1 MPDKL
6 TPPVHYRNNGDSQ
19 LPEKNKRT
27 SAQRKRI
34 KRTQQTGSAQG
45 EATVLRPQRGFKK
58 LNNTDIFTRGGM
70 DIPLFALTVV
80 ILSIGL
86 VMLFSASYPYS
97 YFKYDNSYKFFL
109 KQLIFA
115 VVGIAAMLFVSKLN
129 YKIFQGTAKFWLI
142 LTLFLLVL
150 VLFYHTNVATDEGEN
165 FKRYIQIPGLFQ
177 FQPSDVAKFTLTIVL
192 ASYISTYHKWMGT
205 MKYGILYPG
214 AIVAVYCLLIFAE
227 NHMSGAIIVGV
238 IGLTL
243 MFAGGSN
250 KKIFAVGLALVL
262 AAVVVVLVFPEIL
275 PNYVQRK
282 LIAFTDK
289 DYQPRGARWQTNNS
303 LYAIGSGGLFGRGLG
318 NSKQKYLYVSQPQN
332 DFIFSIVCEELGFVG
347 AMAIL
352 LLFAALVIRGFYIAT
367 KIKDSFASLTV
378 IGIMTQLGVQVA
390 LNVLVITDSIPNTG
404 IALPFFSYGGTA
416 LVMQLFEIGVVL
428 AISRKANLRKAD
440 TEDV

>member
-6 TPPVHYRNNGDSQ
+6 TPPVRYRNNGDSQ

-205 MKYGILYPG
+205 MKYGILYPC

-250 KKIFAVGLALVL
+250 KKIFAVGLALVV

>member
-45 EATVLRPQRGFKK
+45 EATVLRPQRGFKR

-214 AIVAVYCLLIFAE
+214 VIVAVYCLLIFAE

-250 KKIFAVGLALVL
+250 KKIFAVGLALVV

>member
-1 MPDKL
+1 
-6 TPPVHYRNNGDSQ
+6 
-19 LPEKNKRT
+19 
-27 SAQRKRI
+27 
-34 KRTQQTGSAQG
+34 
-45 EATVLRPQRGFKK
+45 
-58 LNNTDIFTRGGM
+58 
-70 DIPLFALTVV
+70 
-80 ILSIGL
+80 
-86 VMLFSASYPYS
+86 
-97 YFKYDNSYKFFL
+97 
-109 KQLIFA
+109 
-115 VVGIAAMLFVSKLN
+115 
-129 YKIFQGTAKFWLI
+129 
-142 LTLFLLVL
+142 
-150 VLFYHTNVATDEGEN
+150 
-165 FKRYIQIPGLFQ
+165 
-177 FQPSDVAKFTLTIVL
+177 
-192 ASYISTYHKWMGT
+192 
-205 MKYGILYPG
+205 
-214 AIVAVYCLLIFAE
+214 
-227 NHMSGAIIVGV
+227 
-238 IGLTL
+238 

-250 KKIFAVGLALVL
+250 KKIFAVGLALVV